1 MKVSELGEF
10 GLIELLAEIATKSRP
25 KPLLVDI
32 GDDAA
37 AWSSEAGVQL
47 ATSDALI
54 QDVHFTLSTTTWRE
68 LGWKALAV
76 NLSDIAAMGGVP
88 QYALISLGL
97 PGDIDVEH
105 MAQLYQGMAELA
117 RRFDVAIAGGD
128 VVAAPSVVLSLA
140 VIGSAQGNIL
150 TRAAASPGD
159 QIAVTGYL
167 GASGGGMA
175 MLTRELQ
182 FDEETT
188 TYLRQ
193 AHLKPYPRV
202 VEGQLLARHGV
213 RAAIDVSDGLASD
226 LAKLCKASKVGAR
239 LFLDQIPIHPSVR
252 NSFKED
258 YLKLALAGGED
269 YELLFT
275 GSPEVVDRLRGSLPC
290 PTSVIGEIVS
300 DEPGKIMLLD
310 EHGEE
315 IKLEKEGWDHFGPRD
330 KSEASQSG

>member
-1 MKVSELGEF
+1 MKVSDLGEF
-10 GLIELLAEIATKSRP
+10 GLIELLAKIATKSRA

-37 AWSSEAGVQL
+37 AWHSEAGVQL
-47 ATSDALI
+47 ATTDALI

-88 QYALISLGL
+88 QYALVSLGL
-97 PGDIDVEH
+97 PGDTEVEH
-105 MAQLYQGMAELA
+105 MAQLYEGMAELA
-117 RRFDVAIAGGD
+117 RLFDVGIVGGD
-128 VVAAPSVVLSLA
+128 VVAAPLVVLNLT

-150 TRAAASPGD
+150 TRTAASPGD
-159 QIAVTGYL
+159 RIAVTGYL

-175 MLTRELQ
+175 MLKRGFQ

-188 TYLRQ
+188 ADLRQ

-202 VEGQLLARHGV
+202 REGQLLACHGV
-213 RAAIDVSDGLASD
+213 RAAIDLSDGLASD

-239 LFLDQIPIHPSVR
+239 LFIDQIPIHPSVR
-252 NSFKED
+252 NSFRDD
-258 YLKLALAGGED
+258 YLDLALAGGED

-275 GSPEVVDRLRGSLPC
+275 GSTEVMDKVRKLLPC
-290 PTSVIGEIVS
+290 PISVIGDIVS
-300 DEPGKIMLLD
+300 DAPGKVRLLD
-310 EHGEE
+310 EQGKE
-315 IKLEKEGWDHFGPRD
+315 IKLEEKGWDHFAP
-330 KSEASQSG
+330 KSQNELSRPG

>member
-10 GLIELLAEIATKSRP
+10 GLIELLAEIATKSRS

-37 AWSSEAGVQL
+37 AWRSEAGVQL

-54 QDVHFTLSTTTWRE
+54 QDVHFTLSTTTWQE

-76 NLSDIAAMGGVP
+76 NLSDIAAMGGAP
-88 QYALISLGL
+88 QYALVSLGL
-97 PGDIDVEH
+97 PGDTEVEH
-105 MAQLYQGMAELA
+105 MAQLYKGMAELA
-117 RRFDVAIAGGD
+117 RLFDVAIIGGD
-128 VVAAPSVVLSLA
+128 VVAAPLVVLNLA
-140 VIGSAQGNIL
+140 VVGSAQGNIL
-150 TRAAASPGD
+150 TRSAASPG
-159 QIAVTGYL
+159 QRIAVTGYL

-175 MLTRELQ
+175 MLKRGLQ
-182 FDEETT
+182 FDDETT
-188 TYLRQ
+188 ASLRQ

-213 RAAIDVSDGLASD
+213 RAAIDLSDGLASD

-252 NSFKED
+252 NSFRDD
-258 YLKLALAGGED
+258 YLNLALAGGED

-275 GSPEVVDRLRGSLPC
+275 GSTEVMDKVKESLPC
-290 PTSVIGEIVS
+290 PLSVIGDIVS
-300 DEPGKIMLLD
+300 DEPGKVTLLD
-310 EHGEE
+310 EQGKE
-315 IKLEKEGWDHFGPRD
+315 IKLEEEGWEHFAPKRNN
-330 KSEASQSG
+330 ELSQPG